1 MSGRPSETSWKPL
14 GKVYGLVK
22 QSGGHIMIYSEEGHG
37 TTVKIYLPRAGDLD
51 VAPDLVPA
59 ATIEGGQ
66 ETVLLV
72 EDDALVRTFVTTQL
86 KSLGYTTL
94 AAASA
99 AEALS
104 LIDGGA
110 TVDLMFTDVIMA
122 GGMNGRQLA
131 TKH

>member
-1 MSGRPSETSWKPL
+1 
-14 GKVYGLVK
+14 
-22 QSGGHIMIYSEEGHG
+22 MIYSEEGHG